1 MLGDYRGA
9 IPLNPVRDRDGCISG
24 LARGARL
31 TVGASARII
40 ACMKLPNDPSELSL
54 YKRLGGYDGIASI
67 VDDLFALLRADV
79 RFVRFGMGRSIDSH
93 QRAQQLIVEQICSLS
108 GGPCYYTGRDMKTSH
123 AGLGITESEWQA
135 NLELTKAALEK
146 NDVGDR
152 EQAEFLSL
160 FERYKH
166 DIVEASE
173 SPAPGSK

>member
-1 MLGDYRGA
+1 M
-9 IPLNPVRDRDGCISG
+9 
-24 LARGARL
+24 
-31 TVGASARII
+31 GASTRII